1 MMRIGQGWDAH
12 RLVAGRALLLGGV
25 EIDSPLGLAG
35 HSDADVLLHALCD
48 ALLGAAA
55 LGDLGRHFP
64 SSDPEFKDCS
74 SRVLLRRTMELVSEQ
89 GWRVVNTDAT
99 VLAERPPLAPYIEA
113 MRTNIAADLQL
124 ALDCVSVKATTTDGL
139 GSIGR
144 GEGIGA
150 QAVVLLESRG
160 GE

>member
-12 RLVAGRALLLGGV
+12 RLVAGRALYLGGV

-64 SSDPEFKDCS
+64 SSNPEFKDCP
-74 SRVLLRRTMELVSEQ
+74 SRVLLRRTMQLVAEQ
-89 GWRVVNTDAT
+89 GWQAVNADAT
-99 VLAERPPLAPYIEA
+99 ILAERPPLAPYIET
-113 MRTNIAADLQL
+113 MRTNIAADLGL
-124 ALDCVSVKATTTDGL
+124 EIDCVSVKATTTDGL

-144 GEGIGA
+144 GEGIAA
-150 QAVVLLESRG
+150 QAVVLIERG
-160 GE
+160 